1 MNKWQKEARLTLM
14 LMGISLALSLTT
26 VGILRF
32 VFDFN
37 WHSATAGFAFT
48 GLMGFCRIDPSMF
61 RLKSKKP
68 PLDERDL
75 LIKRK
80 AMLTAYWGFWP
91 IFVLMAMAPFFI
103 YGPEGKV
110 GVMYLAW
117 MVFVG
122 MFVVFTLYSIEIL
135 NEYGWKDK
143 QENHDINI
151 KKQQIGN

>member
-1 MNKWQKEARLTLM
+1 MNKWQKEARFTLI

-26 VGILRF
+26 VGILRL
-32 VFDFN
+32 VFGFD
-37 WHSATAGFAFT
+37 WYSATAGLGFMS
-48 GLMGFCRIDPSMF
+48 LMGFSRIDPSMF

-80 AMLTAYWGFWP
+80 AMLAAYWGFWP
-91 IFVLMAMAPFFI
+91 IFVIMAMAPFFI

-110 GVMYLAW
+110 GVLYLAW

-135 NEYGWKDK
+135 NEYGWRDK
-143 QENHDINI
+143 KENHDIDI
-151 KKQQIGN
+151 KNQHGGY